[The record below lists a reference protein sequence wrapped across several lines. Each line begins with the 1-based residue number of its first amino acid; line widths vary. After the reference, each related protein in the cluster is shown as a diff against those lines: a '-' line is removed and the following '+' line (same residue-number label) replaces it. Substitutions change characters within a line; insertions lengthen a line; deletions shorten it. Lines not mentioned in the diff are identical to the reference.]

1 MTDHRLEMTV
11 YRLDQVL
18 DGDLDELVDGMVE
31 AVAAEA
37 LSSDP

>member
-31 AVAAEA
+31 AAAAEA
-37 LSSDP
+37 LSPDA